1 MLPFQ
6 SKYVVET
13 QWGMWVRI
21 ETAFQWELLV
31 LPTHSSPATA
41 SSGAMRDYAL
51 LRP

>member
-1 MLPFQ
+1 MLPLE

-13 QWGMWVRI
+13 QWELWVCI

-31 LPTHSSPATA
+31 LPTHSRPGTA
-41 SSGAMRDYAL
+41 SSGAMRDCAL